1 MAISVD
7 WQKTISGFSG
17 VLTSPSCY
25 CKVTTV
31 TCDKLQGEA
40 QVLMLSASPETGGLL
55 LDSISRVFPLDL
67 DGPNP
72 NKQAYEHLKTLPEF
86 SDAVDC

>member
-1 MAISVD
+1 MAISVN
-7 WQKTISGFSG
+7 WQKTIPGFSG
-17 VLTSPSCY
+17 ALAAPSCY
-25 CKVTTV
+25 CKVTTM

-40 QVLMLSASPETGGLL
+40 QVLIFSASPETGGLL
-55 LDSISRVFPLDL
+55 LDTISRGFPLDL

-72 NKQAYEHLKTLPEF
+72 IKQAYQFLKTLPEF